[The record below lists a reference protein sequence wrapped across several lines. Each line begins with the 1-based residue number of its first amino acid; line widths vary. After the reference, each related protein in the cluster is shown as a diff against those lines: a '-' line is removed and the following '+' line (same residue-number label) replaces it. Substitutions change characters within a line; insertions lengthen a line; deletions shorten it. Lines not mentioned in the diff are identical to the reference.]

1 MKRKLISVLLAT
13 AMVAALLVGCGS
25 KSTTETAGETEKTEE
40 TGNSDDSEKKV
51 LRVGIECAFAPYNW
65 TQEEETVANGDKAV
79 KIANASGYA
88 YGYDVKLAQM
98 IADELGWELE
108 IYKSDWSAIFMGL
121 ESNTYDCIM
130 SGVCY
135 SDEREKIY
143 DFTTPYYM
151 RVIKAV
157 VRDDSEFANLTGL
170 SQFDGLNPKV
180 TTQLGTSYM
189 EYKPQ
194 VPSGIDEVN
203 YETSM
208 ECFMAVQNQTADVC
222 VLDLTTAQSA
232 LTSMTGLK
240 MLDFDE
246 SDDFVAPE
254 GISNDCCMLFRE
266 GDPIRDEVQGALD
279 SLGWTTENSD
289 KMDEMMAEMLELQP
303 SSN

>member
-13 AMVAALLVGCGS
+13 AMVASLLVGCGS
-25 KSTTETAGETEKTEE
+25 KPTTETAGETEKTEE

-135 SDEREKIY
+135 
-143 DFTTPYYM
+143 
-151 RVIKAV
+151 
-157 VRDDSEFANLTGL
+157 
-170 SQFDGLNPKV
+170 
-180 TTQLGTSYM
+180 
-189 EYKPQ
+189 
-194 VPSGIDEVN
+194 
-203 YETSM
+203 
-208 ECFMAVQNQTADVC
+208 
-222 VLDLTTAQSA
+222 
-232 LTSMTGLK
+232 
-240 MLDFDE
+240 
-246 SDDFVAPE
+246 
-254 GISNDCCMLFRE
+254 
-266 GDPIRDEVQGALD
+266 
-279 SLGWTTENSD
+279 
-289 KMDEMMAEMLELQP
+289 
-303 SSN
+303 